1 VTTEGESPPDKKAV
15 GPRQESRPATST
27 TTKIMVPQPADIF
40 TAPGMGTRRSRRWY
54 RHTVEHRKVCFALDA
69 ILPRTP
75 EPVEPSRFGLT
86 EDEIRRHANDLYRA
100 GWAVE
105 EIRVVLDIDP
115 VTE

>member
-1 VTTEGESPPDKKAV
+1 MTARESPPTEES
-15 GPRQESRPATST
+15 GPRDRDRTPPSSD

-54 RHTVEHRKVCFALDA
+54 RHTVEHRKVCVALDA
-69 ILPRTP
+69 ILPRTA

-86 EDEIRRHANDLYRA
+86 EDEIRRHANELYRA
-100 GWAVE
+100 GWSME
-105 EIRVVLDIDP
+105 EIRVVLDIEP

>member
-1 VTTEGESPPDKKAV
+1 MSLEHEK
-15 GPRQESRPATST
+15 SRPGEKAALPKVIAAT
-27 TTKIMVPQPADIF
+27 KPMVSQPADIF

-54 RHTVEHRKVCFALDA
+54 RHTVEHRKVCAALDA

-86 EDEIRRHANDLYRA
+86 EDEIRRHANELYRA
-100 GWAVE
+100 GWSMQ
-105 EIRVVLDIDP
+105 EIRVVLDIEP